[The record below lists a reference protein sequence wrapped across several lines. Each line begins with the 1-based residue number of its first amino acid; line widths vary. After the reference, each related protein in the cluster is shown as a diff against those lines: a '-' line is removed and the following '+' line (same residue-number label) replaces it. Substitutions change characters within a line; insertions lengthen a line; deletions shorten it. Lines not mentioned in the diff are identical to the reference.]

1 MNKIKLIRESKGL
14 RQIDVAKLCG
24 VGIATIWNLEHGLDE
39 RASEKTR
46 KKIAAGLGLKVEE
59 LFPNQC

>member
-1 MNKIKLIRESKGL
+1 MNKIREVRQERGL
-14 RQIDVAKLCG
+14 RLVDAAKLF
-24 VGIATIWNLEHGLDE
+24 GIGCSTLWLIENGYAE

-59 LFPNQC
+59 LFPEQ